1 MKVISSRSA
10 ACGDGDAY
18 LSMILA
24 VEGTPLVSVVGSTI
38 DVSVDCVC
46 VCVFVCLRA
55 CVRACVRACMFIHEW
70 C

>member
-1 MKVISSRSA
+1 MKVVSSRSA

-38 DVSVDCVC
+38 DMSVDCVC
-46 VCVFVCLRA
+46 VCVCLCA
-55 CVRACVRACMFIHEW
+55 CVRACVRACVYVYP
-70 C
+70 

>member
-18 LSMILA
+18 LCMMA

-38 DVSVDCVC
+38 DMSVDCVC
-46 VCVFVCLRA
+46 V

>member
-1 MKVISSRSA
+1 MKVVSSRSA

-46 VCVFVCLRA
+46 VCVCLCA
-55 CVRACVRACMFIHEW
+55 CVRACVRACVYVYP
-70 C
+70 

>member
-18 LSMILA
+18 LCMMA

-46 VCVFVCLRA
+46 VCVCLCA
-55 CVRACVRACMFIHEW
+55 CVRACVRACVYVYP
-70 C
+70 